1 MKSSFSLTLEFYT
14 GIFNF
19 IIKQNLVPDL
29 FDLGARELIAMSSN
43 LKKSSVLKYNRIAP
57 IYEIIDSPL
66 EFFFFGEW
74 RKEALSNLS
83 GRVLEIG
90 VGTGRNLKYYPP
102 DCFITGIDNSTGMLD
117 RAGEK
122 AEHMSNVTLLRMDAE
137 NLEFPDKT
145 FDYVVS
151 TFVLCTISDPV
162 KALREMRRV
171 LKPSG
176 QLIALEHVHSNYPF
190 VAWVENIVNPIFF
203 FLLGDHANRY
213 TVANIEKAGFT
224 VLEAKKLAFK
234 DVFRKIRA
242 KP

>member
-1 MKSSFSLTLEFYT
+1 
-14 GIFNF
+14 
-19 IIKQNLVPDL
+19 
-29 FDLGARELIAMSSN
+29 
-43 LKKSSVLKYNRIAP
+43 
-57 IYEIIDSPL
+57 
-66 EFFFFGEW
+66 
-74 RKEALSNLS
+74 
-83 GRVLEIG
+83 
-90 VGTGRNLKYYPP
+90 
-102 DCFITGIDNSTGMLD
+102 MLD

-162 KALREMRRV
+162 KALREMKRV

-176 QLIALEHVHSNYPF
+176 QLIALEHVHSSYPF
-190 VAWVENIVNPIFF
+190 IAWVENLVNPIFF

-213 TVANIEKAGFT
+213 TVANVEKAGFT